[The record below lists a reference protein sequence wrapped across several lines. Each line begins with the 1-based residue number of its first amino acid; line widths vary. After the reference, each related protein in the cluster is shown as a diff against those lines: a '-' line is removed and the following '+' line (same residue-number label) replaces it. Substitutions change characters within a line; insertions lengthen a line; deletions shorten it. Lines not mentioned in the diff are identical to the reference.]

1 MRNVDIV
8 ISQKDLEIT
17 EVNGIPFTPVL
28 KLIYFYIVSQKNAKG
43 VTCISQDN
51 IRYTLGITRPSV
63 WKHIKKLVNMG
74 LLTKEGD
81 KNSILEYKALPL
93 KRGGYE

>member
-1 MRNVDIV
+1 MRNVDVV
-8 ISQKDLEIT
+8 ISQNDLAII
-17 EVNGIPFTPVL
+17 EVNGIAFTPVL
-28 KLIYFYIVSQKNAKG
+28 KLIYFYIVSQKNERG
-43 VTCISQDN
+43 VTRTSQDE

-63 WKHIKKLVNMG
+63 WKHIKTLVNMG

-93 KRGGYE
+93 KRGVYE